1 VAQSDLGAGRNNMLH
16 VYRDTGSFL
25 TSPSTDL
32 PGEIIWM
39 DLLNP
44 TDEEKGFVQ
53 ARARVRIPTKE
64 ALSEIETSSRLMA
77 EGGTIYMSTPIVARG
92 DTNEAFLSPLGLI
105 LTKDV
110 LVTVRFEETSIFDS
124 VVELICRDETLR
136 TGTGVFTA
144 LLEALVDRG
153 ADVLERL
160 GGELD
165 KVSRMVFRGDPSKRQ
180 HPVRSNA
187 ALRGVLSRVGTIGDR
202 LAIARDAL
210 LGLSRIA
217 PFVLSMGHKWIV
229 PEFEAR
235 LNAVSKD
242 IASLNDFEGHVSNKV
257 QFLLDAILGFIT
269 IEQNDLFKVLTI
281 VSVVG
286 IPPTVVAGI
295 YGMNFKFMPELAWQ
309 WGYPFGLAL
318 IVLSALVPLIWFKW
332 RGWI

>member
-1 VAQSDLGAGRNNMLH
+1 MLR

-25 TSPSTDL
+25 TSASSDL
-32 PGEIIWM
+32 HGEIIWM
-39 DLLNP
+39 DLVNP
-44 TDEEKGFVQ
+44 TNEETSFVES
-53 ARARVRIPTKE
+53 RAHVRIPSKE
-64 ALSEIETSSRLMA
+64 ALSEIESSSRLMV
-77 EGGTIYMSTPIVARG
+77 EGRTIYVSAPVVAQG
-92 DTNEAFLSPLGLI
+92 DTADAFLSPLGLI

-110 LVTVRFEETSIFDS
+110 LVTVRFEEASAFDS
-124 VVELICRDETLR
+124 VVEQVRRDDTLR
-136 TGTGVFTA
+136 SGTGVFTA

-160 GGELD
+160 GGDLD

-180 HPVRSNA
+180 HTVRSNA
-187 ALRGVLSRVGTIGDR
+187 ALRRVLSRVGVTGDR

-217 PFVLSMGHKWIV
+217 PFALSLGHQWIV

-242 IASLNDFEGHVSNKV
+242 IASLNDFEGHLSNKV

-295 YGMNFKFMPELAWQ
+295 YGMNFKFMPELAWE

-318 IVLSALVPLIWFKW
+318 IMLSGIIPFLWFKW

>member
-1 VAQSDLGAGRNNMLH
+1 
-16 VYRDTGSFL
+16 
-25 TSPSTDL
+25 
-32 PGEIIWM
+32 
-39 DLLNP
+39 
-44 TDEEKGFVQ
+44 
-53 ARARVRIPTKE
+53 
-64 ALSEIETSSRLMA
+64 
-77 EGGTIYMSTPIVARG
+77 MSTPIVARG

-105 LTKDV
+105 LTKEV

-124 VVELICRDETLR
+124 IVELIRRDETLR

-153 ADVLERL
+153 ADVLEPWRRT
-160 GGELD
+160 GQGFAHGFPRRSYEAPAYRS
-165 KVSRMVFRGDPSKRQ
+165 VKRSIARRAQ
-180 HPVRSNA
+180 
-187 ALRGVLSRVGTIGDR
+187 RVGTIGDR

-217 PFVLSMGHKWIV
+217 PFVLSMGHKWII

-257 QFLLDAILGFIT
+257 QFLLDAILGFII

-318 IVLSALVPLIWFKW
+318 ILLSALVPLILFKW

>member
-1 VAQSDLGAGRNNMLH
+1 MLR

-25 TSPSTDL
+25 TSASSDL
-32 PGEIIWM
+32 HGEIIWM
-39 DLLNP
+39 DLVNP
-44 TDEEKGFVQ
+44 TNEETSFVES
-53 ARARVRIPTKE
+53 RAHVRIPSKE
-64 ALSEIETSSRLMA
+64 ALSEIESSSRLMV
-77 EGGTIYMSTPIVARG
+77 EGRTIYVSAPVVAQG
-92 DTNEAFLSPLGLI
+92 DTADAFLSPLGLI

-110 LVTVRFEETSIFDS
+110 LVTVRFEEASAFDS
-124 VVELICRDETLR
+124 VVEQVRRDDTLR
-136 TGTGVFTA
+136 SGTGVFTA

-160 GGELD
+160 GGDLD

-180 HPVRSNA
+180 HTVRSNA
-187 ALRGVLSRVGTIGDR
+187 ALRRVLSRVGVTGDR

-217 PFVLSMGHKWIV
+217 PFALSLDHQWIV

-242 IASLNDFEGHVSNKV
+242 IASLNDFEGHLSNKV

-295 YGMNFKFMPELAWQ
+295 YGMNFKFMPELAWE

-318 IVLSALVPLIWFKW
+318 IMLSGIIPFLWFKW